1 MNKFTKKLNKKTL
14 AIGAAGLA
22 LLGVAGG
29 TIYVNNQPKEVEPA
43 SANHQGTKIWLQYGT
58 LKYALKGPSGRV
70 YPAGTRVVREMGAAD
85 MKPNISFPGRPFYLT
100 WTIGGIPNNQ
110 RLQDSGGG
118 EIAEAYVNYE
128 DWQEIDY
135 PSQDNT
141 VIVENTTDFTDLA
154 SSDFH
159 PVDSNNPDI
168 PYANTD
174 KLNIAFND
182 YTMTVDFSNRSKAD
196 KAWGEDISKR
206 FSDAMGMGVPQSTVD
221 ALTKEINDAVAN
233 YKKTGHLVSG
243 NSDSGNNS
251 NSGSSNSSNG
261 NNGSTSGNTPNSSGS
276 STSSKSKS
284 RVVRLRKASY
294 RYTRKGKRVS
304 KKLLKKGSYVKINGK
319 TYRIKGK
326 TFYRIGKNRYIR
338 KVNVAK

>member
-1 MNKFTKKLNKKTL
+1 MKKNKRIIFATIAALSL
-14 AIGAAGLA
+14 AAPMTAVFNFDNVQI
-22 LLGVAGG
+22 V
-29 TIYVNNQPKEVEPA
+29 
-43 SANHQGTKIWLQYGT
+43 SANHQGTKVWLQYGT

-70 YPAGTRVVREMGAAD
+70 YPAGTKVVRELSND
-85 MKPNISFPGRPFYLT
+85 NIPPTSLPSEPFYLT
-100 WTIGGIPNNQ
+100 LEIGGIPGNQ
-110 RLQDSGGG
+110 LLQDVGGG
-118 EIAEAYVNYE
+118 QIAEGYVNYE
-128 DWQEIDY
+128 GWHEIDY
-135 PSQDNT
+135 PSDN
-141 VIVENTTDFTDLA
+141 VVLVNNTTDYTDLK

-159 PVDSNNPDI
+159 PVDNSNPDV
-168 PYANTD
+168 PYANIDNLEVAYHELTKVSSKLPSSGKDRNAVYNFTD
-174 KLNIAFND
+174 RYLAA
-182 YTMTVDFSNRSKAD
+182 KA
-196 KAWGEDISKR
+196 I
-206 FSDAMGMGVPQSTVD
+206 GVPQSTVD

-261 NNGSTSGNTPNSSGS
+261 NNGSTSSTTTGS
-276 STSSKSKS
+276 STPSKSKS

-294 RYTRKGKRVS
+294 RYTHKGKRVS

-319 TYRIKGK
+319 TYRIKKK

>member
-1 MNKFTKKLNKKTL
+1 MKKNKRIIFATIAALSL
-14 AIGAAGLA
+14 AAPMTA
-22 LLGVAGG
+22 VFNFDNVQ
-29 TIYVNNQPKEVEPA
+29 TV
-43 SANHQGTKIWLQYGT
+43 SANHQGTKVWLQYGT

-70 YPAGTRVVREMGAAD
+70 YPAGTKVVRELSND
-85 MKPNISFPGRPFYLT
+85 DKPPISLPARPFYLT
-100 WTIGGIPNNQ
+100 LLIGGLPGMQ
-110 RLQDSGGG
+110 TLQDYGGG
-118 EIAEAYVNYE
+118 EIAQAYVNYE

-135 PSQDNT
+135 PSSDT
-141 VIVENTTDFTDLA
+141 VIVQNTTDFTDLA

-159 PVDSNNPDI
+159 PVDSNNPDV
-168 PYANTD
+168 PVANTD
-174 KLNIAFND
+174 ALEEAYADLTRIAGKSSVVGQD
-182 YTMTVDFSNRSKAD
+182 REKIY
-196 KAWGEDISKR
+196 R
-206 FSDAMGMGVPQSTVD
+206 FTDRYNAAKAMGATQESVD
-221 ALTKEINDAVAN
+221 SLTKEINDAVAN

-243 NSDSGNNS
+243 NSGSGNNS

-261 NNGSTSGNTPNSSGS
+261 NNGSTSGNTPNSSSPS
-276 STSSKSKS
+276 SPSKSKS

-326 TFYRIGKNRYIR
+326 KYYRIAKNRYIR

>member
-22 LLGVAGG
+22 LLGTVGG

-43 SANHQGTKIWLQYGT
+43 SANHQGTKVWLQYGT

-70 YPAGTRVVREMGAAD
+70 YPAGTKVVRELSDDA
-85 MKPNISFPGRPFYLT
+85 KPPISMHGRPFYLT
-100 WTIGGIPNNQ
+100 LVIGGIPGNQ
-110 RLQDSGGG
+110 LLQDVGGG

-128 DWQEIDY
+128 DWHEIDY
-135 PSQDNT
+135 PSDYTVLVQNT
-141 VIVENTTDFTDLA
+141 EDYNDLK

-159 PVDSNNPDI
+159 PVDSNNPDV
-168 PYANTD
+168 PVANTD
-174 KLNIAFND
+174 KLDDAFAH
-182 YTMTVDFSNRSKAD
+182 YTDDINFSKLSKAD
-196 KAWGEDISKR
+196 IDLCAKIQKDYNAAK
-206 FSDAMGMGVPQSTVD
+206 GMGVSQSTVD
-221 ALTKEINDAVAN
+221 ALTREINDALAN

-261 NNGSTSGNTPNSSGS
+261 NSGTTSGNTAGS
-276 STSSKSKS
+276 STSSKSKL

-294 RYTRKGKRVS
+294 RYTHKGKRVS

-319 TYRIKGK
+319 TYHIKGK

>member
-22 LLGVAGG
+22 LLGVTGG

-43 SANHQGTKIWLQYGT
+43 SANHQGTKVWLQYGT

-70 YPAGTRVVREMGAAD
+70 YPAGTKVVRELSND
-85 MKPNISFPGRPFYLT
+85 NIPPTSLPSEPFYLT
-100 WTIGGIPNNQ
+100 LEIGGIPGNQ
-110 RLQDSGGG
+110 LLQDVGGG
-118 EIAEAYVNYE
+118 QIAETYVNYE
-128 DWQEIDY
+128 GWHEIDY
-135 PSQDNT
+135 PSDN
-141 VIVENTTDFTDLA
+141 VVLVNNTTDYTDLK

-159 PVDSNNPDI
+159 PVDSNNPDV
-168 PYANTD
+168 PVANLD
-174 KLNIAFND
+174 KLNEAYANYDSAI
-182 YTMTVDFSNRSKAD
+182 DFSKLSKKDGQYVANLRSRYFA
-196 KAWGEDISKR
+196 AQ
-206 FSDAMGMGVPQSTVD
+206 GMGVSQSTVD
-221 ALTKEINDAVAN
+221 ALTKEINDTVTN

-294 RYTRKGKRVS
+294 RYTHKGKRVS

>member
-14 AIGAAGLA
+14 AIGVAGLA
-22 LLGVAGG
+22 LLGTVGG

-43 SANHQGTKIWLQYGT
+43 SANHQGTKVWLQYGT

-70 YPAGTRVVREMGAAD
+70 YPAGTKVVRELSDDA
-85 MKPNISFPGRPFYLT
+85 KPPISMHGRPFYLT
-100 WTIGGIPNNQ
+100 LVIGGIPGNQ
-110 RLQDSGGG
+110 LLQDVGGG
-118 EIAEAYVNYE
+118 EIAETYVNYE
-128 DWQEIDY
+128 DWHEIDY
-135 PSQDNT
+135 PSDYTVLVQNT
-141 VIVENTTDFTDLA
+141 EDYNDLK

-159 PVDSNNPDI
+159 PVDSSNPDV
-168 PYANTD
+168 PCANLDALEEAYADLTRIAGKSSVVGQDREKIYRFTD
-174 KLNIAFND
+174 RYNAAK
-182 YTMTVDFSNRSKAD
+182 
-196 KAWGEDISKR
+196 
-206 FSDAMGMGVPQSTVD
+206 AMGATQESVD
-221 ALTKEINDAVAN
+221 ALTKEINDAVAS

-276 STSSKSKS
+276 STSNKSKS

-294 RYTRKGKRVS
+294 RYTHKGKRVS

>member
-70 YPAGTRVVREMGAAD
+70 YPAGTKVVREMGAAD
-85 MKPNISFPGRPFYLT
+85 TKPNISFPKRPFNLT
-100 WTIGGIPNNQ
+100 WMIGGLPNNQ
-110 RLQDSGGG
+110 RLQDVGGG
-118 EIAEAYVNYE
+118 KIAETYVNYE
-128 DWQEIDY
+128 DWQEIEY
-135 PSQDNT
+135 PSENVVLVQNT
-141 VIVENTTDFTDLA
+141 SDYEDLK

-159 PVDSNNPDI
+159 PVDSNNPDV
-168 PYANTD
+168 PVANTD
-174 KLNIAFND
+174 KLDEAYAD
-182 YTMTVDFSNRSKAD
+182 YDSAINFSNLSKAD
-196 KAWGEDISKR
+196 GQYVANLRNRYFAAKS
-206 FSDAMGMGVPQSTVD
+206 MGATQASVD

-243 NSDSGNNS
+243 GSNSGNNS

-319 TYRIKGK
+319 TYHIKGK

>member
-1 MNKFTKKLNKKTL
+1 MKKNKRIIFATIAALSL
-14 AIGAAGLA
+14 AAPMTAVFNFDNVQI
-22 LLGVAGG
+22 V
-29 TIYVNNQPKEVEPA
+29 
-43 SANHQGTKIWLQYGT
+43 SANHQGTKVWLQYGT

-70 YPAGTRVVREMGAAD
+70 YPAGTKVVRELSDDA
-85 MKPNISFPGRPFYLT
+85 KPPISMHGRAFYLT
-100 WTIGGIPNNQ
+100 LVIGGIPGNQ
-110 RLQDSGGG
+110 LLQDVGGG
-118 EIAEAYVNYE
+118 QIAETYVNYE
-128 DWQEIDY
+128 DWHEVDY
-135 PSQDNT
+135 PSDYIVLVQNT
-141 VIVENTTDFTDLA
+141 EDYTDLK

-159 PVDSNNPDI
+159 PVDNSNPDV
-168 PYANTD
+168 PYANIDNLEVAYHELTKVSSKLPSSGKDRNAVYNFTD
-174 KLNIAFND
+174 RYFAAK
-182 YTMTVDFSNRSKAD
+182 
-196 KAWGEDISKR
+196 
-206 FSDAMGMGVPQSTVD
+206 AMGATQESVD

-243 NSDSGNNS
+243 NSGSGNNS

-276 STSSKSKS
+276 STPSKSKS

-294 RYTRKGKRVS
+294 RYTRKGKRAS

-319 TYRIKGK
+319 IYHIKGK